1 MALISFQQL
10 SLISDCYRIN
20 MKIYCAVQTLF
31 SACGHVRL
39 CYRSCLVALI
49 IFCTFQST
57 AYPQPPK
64 AEIDAAIKRGV
75 AFLKTKKDYG
85 RTGMNAFVAYTLL
98 KSGESPESPY
108 IQTCV
113 KNILADHKNKNEE
126 GELFYKP
133 GGDYNYCAGVQLMV
147 LEALSPELYY
157 AEIRA
162 TSEFLIST
170 QLPGGGWFYP
180 QDTPNNGDTSISQYA
195 ILGLW
200 AAERAGMIIPTTVW
214 DKAARWHL
222 ATQLP
227 TGAFSYH
234 PGDRGGSAPK
244 HTMAVAGTGSMYV
257 ISMQLYPDG
266 KLREGPVN
274 KQGAPAKKRFGF
286 LEKIELTEKEK
297 GAADNNPFSKPTIS
311 YAALQGG
318 KSKGANWIVNNYN
331 VRNPTGWPNYYLY
344 GIERIAAL
352 ADAKKLGPHDWYA
365 DGARQLLTTQLNDG
379 SWKGVGNFHASTCL
393 AVIFLSKATVKTLGR
408 RYKPEP
414 VGSGL
419 LAGGRG
425 LPKNLSEV
433 QMRNGKVESKKLA
446 GDLSELLAQL
456 EDPANADLDSTQET
470 LVETITLGDREK
482 LIQQKDRVLKLID
495 ARSPDVR
502 RTAIWALSR
511 TNDFRMAPHLIRAL
525 KDPDLGVRIEAR
537 NGLCTL
543 SRKIHGLGMPA
554 DPLAEAPENLA
565 EADRLKI
572 VESWSDE
579 TTKRWQ
585 SWYNSIKPFDEKFDL
600 YEVLNQFP
608 QSKNK

>member
-1 MALISFQQL
+1 MALI
-10 SLISDCYRIN
+10 
-20 MKIYCAVQTLF
+20 LF
-31 SACGHVRL
+31 FTIQGN
-39 CYRSCLVALI
+39 
-49 IFCTFQST
+49 
-57 AYPQPPK
+57 AYSQAPQ
-64 AEIDAAIKRGV
+64 AEIDAAIKRGA
-75 AFLKTKKDYG
+75 AFLKKRSDYG

-108 IQTCV
+108 IQNCV
-113 KNILADHKNKNEE
+113 KNILADHKQKNDD
-126 GELFYKP
+126 GELIYKP
-133 GGDYNYCAGVQLMV
+133 SGDYNYCAGVQLMV
-147 LEALSPELYY
+147 LEAISPELYY

-162 TSEFLIST
+162 TTDFLIST

-200 AAERAGMIIPTTVW
+200 AAQRAGVTIPTTVW

-222 ATQLP
+222 TTQLP
-227 TGAFSYH
+227 NGAFSYH
-234 PGDRGGSAPK
+234 PGDRAGSAPK
-244 HTMAVAGTGSMYV
+244 HTMSVAGTGSIYI

-266 KLREGPVN
+266 KMSSGSVT
-274 KQGAPAKKRFGF
+274 KQGGPSKKRFGF
-286 LEKIELTEKEK
+286 LEKIELTEKAKGEAEK
-297 GAADNNPFSKPTIS
+297 NILTKPTIS
-311 YAALQGG
+311 YTALQGG
-318 KSKGANWIVNNYN
+318 KTKGTNWVINNYN
-331 VRNPTGWPNYYLY
+331 IRNPTGWPNYYLY

-365 DGARQLLTTQLNDG
+365 DGARRLLTLQREDG
-379 SWKGVGNFHASTCL
+379 SWKGAGNIPAATCL

-408 RYKPEP
+408 RYEPEP

-425 LPKNLSEV
+425 LPKNLAEV
-433 QMRNGKVESKKLA
+433 QMRNGKVESKKLS

-456 EDPANADLDSTQET
+456 ENSAETDLDTTQET
-470 LVETITLGDREK
+470 LVETITLGNREQ

-495 ARSPDVR
+495 AKSPDVR

-543 SRKIHGLGMPA
+543 SRKVRGLGMPA
-554 DPLAEAPENLA
+554 DPLADAPENLPEA
-565 EADRLKI
+565 ERLKL
-572 VESWSDE
+572 VEAWSDE
-579 TTKRWQ
+579 ATKRWHK
-585 SWYNSIKPFDEKFDL
+585 WYNSIKPFEEKFDL
-600 YEVLNQFP
+600 YEVLNQLP
-608 QSKNK
+608 QSK

>member
-1 MALISFQQL
+1 MTLIVFL
-10 SLISDCYRIN
+10 
-20 MKIYCAVQTLF
+20 A
-31 SACGHVRL
+31 
-39 CYRSCLVALI
+39 
-49 IFCTFQST
+49 FQSN
-57 AYPQPPK
+57 AYSQPPK
-64 AEIDAAIKRGV
+64 AEIDVAIKRGV
-75 AFLKTKKDYG
+75 AYLKEKKDYG

-98 KSGESPESPY
+98 KSGESPESAY
-108 IQTCV
+108 IQRCV
-113 KNILADHKNKNEE
+113 KNILADHQQKDKN
-126 GELFYKP
+126 GEPIYKP

-162 TSEFLIST
+162 TAEFLINT

-180 QDTPNNGDTSISQYA
+180 QDTPNNGDTSITQYA

-200 AAERAGMIIPTTVW
+200 AAERAGMTIPTTVW

-222 ATQLP
+222 STQLP

-234 PGDRGGSAPK
+234 PGDRAGSAPK
-244 HTMAVAGTGSMYV
+244 HTMSVAGTGSMYV

-266 KLREGPVN
+266 KLRSGPVT
-274 KQGAPAKKRFGF
+274 KQSTPSKKRFGF
-286 LEKIELTEKEK
+286 LEKVELTEKEK
-297 GAADNNPFSKPTIS
+297 GKDEKNLFTKPTIS

-318 KSKGANWIVNNYN
+318 KAKGANWVVNNYN
-331 VRNPTGWPNYYLY
+331 VRSPTGWPNYYLY

-352 ADAKKLGPHDWYA
+352 ANVEKLGPHDWYA
-365 DGARQLLTTQLNDG
+365 DGARQLLATQRDDG
-379 SWKGVGNFHASTCL
+379 SWKGVGNIPASTCL
-393 AVIFLSKATVKTLGR
+393 AIIFLSKATVKTLGR

-414 VGSGL
+414 VGAGL

-425 LPKNLSEV
+425 LPKNLAEV
-433 QMRNGKVESKKLA
+433 QMRNGKVESKKLS

-456 EDPANADLDSTQET
+456 ENPANADLESTQET

-543 SRKIHGLGMPA
+543 SRKIRGLGMPE
-554 DPLAEAPENLA
+554 DPLADAPLNLPEAE
-565 EADRLKI
+565 RLKL
-572 VESWSDE
+572 VEAWSDE
-579 TTKRWQ
+579 ATSRWQ
-585 SWYNSIKPFDEKFDL
+585 KWYNSIKPFEEKFDL
-600 YEVLNQFP
+600 YEVLNQLP